1 MMPVV
6 CLILQLHCVQ
16 GIKKYYARESE
27 EAEEAREREA
37 NARPTEASFY
47 KNELLDFA
55 VAQRLFKEEIDSYD
69 KAEQKKKG
77 VQNEIKYRT
86 KHAHQW
92 VDNMSASQRKEVKD
106 AKEKWNKEGAPEK
119 SQAV

>member
-1 MMPVV
+1 
-6 CLILQLHCVQ
+6 LQ
-16 GIKKYYARESE
+16 GIKKYYAQIIAQGSE
-27 EAEEAREREA
+27 EAEEAEEARNREA
-37 NARPTEASFY
+37 NARPREASFY

-69 KAEQKKKG
+69 KAEQRKKG
-77 VQNEIKYRT
+77 VQNEIRYRT
-86 KHAHQW
+86 EHAHQW
-92 VDNMSASQRKEVKD
+92 VNNMSASQCKEVKD